1 MEAFCTEER
10 VKSINEFVSDF
21 KELDIKG
28 ILIAWDSETL
38 SGVPGI
44 SNDYIAEL
52 SRAYPEV
59 LPVGWAMVY
68 PWKGDWAIEEA
79 ERAITAL
86 YGWAHDSTTIVHV
99 TARTNRI

>member
-1 MEAFCTEER
+1 MKAIDVYIHPSTFSLGDMVGKEVGAATWRYFRTEER

-28 ILIAWDSETL
+28 ILIAWDSETV

-52 SRAYPEV
+52 SQAYPEV
-59 LPVGWAMVY
+59 FPAG
-68 PWKGDWAIEEA
+68 
-79 ERAITAL
+79 
-86 YGWAHDSTTIVHV
+86 
-99 TARTNRI
+99 